1 MIPGRS
7 GTTYCSSM
15 YACLFV
21 CRAVIPTN
29 TSLVSKQALSI
40 PSHPTRMKYP
50 PLTTSVL
57 SCGGNG
63 NDNDD
68 EMMMIHDD
76 DDDDDAIYYPN

>member
-7 GTTYCSSM
+7 GTTYCSSL
-15 YACLFV
+15 YACLFI
-21 CRAVIPTN
+21 CREVITTN
-29 TSLVSKQALSI
+29 TSLVSKHH